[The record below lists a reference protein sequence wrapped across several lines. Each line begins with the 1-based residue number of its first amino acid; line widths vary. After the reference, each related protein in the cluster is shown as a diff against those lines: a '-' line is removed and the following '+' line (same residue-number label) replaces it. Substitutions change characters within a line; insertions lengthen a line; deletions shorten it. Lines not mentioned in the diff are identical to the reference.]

1 MIGQLVHP
9 KLILD
14 TWGMRNSQVTPEALV
29 CLAKLRSF
37 IWPADEITA
46 VSLQIESY
54 QDK

>member
-9 KLILD
+9 KFILD
-14 TWGMRNSQVTPEALV
+14 TWGMRNSQAASEALV

-46 VSLQIESY
+46 VPLHIESN
-54 QDK
+54 QDN